1 MNTPEGELLSRTNS
15 GRRALRVRRLQLL
28 SDGSRGMLDVSK
40 AVAEE
45 YSECVHGGQ
54 AARQDENPL
63 QNFRIIRDK
72 ESISSL
78 P

>member
-15 GRRALRVRRLQLL
+15 SRRALRVRRLQLL

-54 AARQDENPL
+54 AAGQDENP
-63 QNFRIIRDK
+63 
-72 ESISSL
+72 SSCGL
-78 P
+78 

>member
-1 MNTPEGELLSRTNS
+1 M
-15 GRRALRVRRLQLL
+15 RVRRLQLL
-28 SDGSRGMLDVSK
+28 SDGSRDRLDVSK

-63 QNFRIIRDK
+63 QEFSDNTG
-72 ESISSL
+72 
-78 P
+78 

>member
-15 GRRALRVRRLQLL
+15 CRRALRVRSLQLF
-28 SDGSRGMLDVSK
+28 SEGSRGMLDVSK

-54 AARQDENPL
+54 AAGQDENP
-63 QNFRIIRDK
+63 
-72 ESISSL
+72 SSCGL
-78 P
+78 

>member
-1 MNTPEGELLSRTNS
+1 MNTPEGELLTRTNS
-15 GRRALRVRRLQLL
+15 SRRALRVRRLQLL
-28 SDGSRGMLDVSK
+28 SDGSRGMLDVSR

-63 QNFRIIRDK
+63 QEFSDNTG
-72 ESISSL
+72 
-78 P
+78 